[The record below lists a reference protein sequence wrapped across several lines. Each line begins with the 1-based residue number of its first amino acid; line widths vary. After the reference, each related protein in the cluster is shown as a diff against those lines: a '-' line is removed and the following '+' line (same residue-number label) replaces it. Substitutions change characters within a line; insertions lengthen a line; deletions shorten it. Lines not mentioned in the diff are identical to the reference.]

1 MTSIYYRPVTAV
13 VRLEAVWTVRIAF
26 ARNAAKAMKAF
37 LKLIEVSPKK
47 KYEPWSNNRGGYEAR
62 LMRLTIEHSLDDENV
77 LGSYP
82 DW

>member
-1 MTSIYYRPVTAV
+1 VIQ
-13 VRLEAVWTVRIAF
+13 L
-26 ARNAAKAMKAF
+26 
-37 LKLIEVSPKK
+37 SPEK
-47 KYEPWSNNRGGYEAR
+47 KYEPARANRGGYEAR

>member
-1 MTSIYYRPVTAV
+1 MASIYYRPVTAV

-26 ARNAAKAMKAF
+26 ARNANRAMKGF
-37 LKLIEVSPKK
+37 LKLIQLSPQK
-47 KYEPWSNNRGGYEAR
+47 KYEPWSGNRGGYEAR
-62 LMRLTIEHSLDDENV
+62 LMRLTIEHSLEDENV